1 MDTCHTGHQRSEPSP
16 SVAGRRVPRRSD
28 IWVDIKGNLRE
39 TRLPCAQNRPKPKM
53 AGKRSTSIK
62 VKSRKPARSCEE
74 PSLWR
79 TLAITKGATHESAP
93 MLLYRLRERIFQFE
107 GGVSPRFP
115 TDAIVHVALAPEVPF
130 GGVPGTSRN
139 AVTDTTGKARVNL
152 STGRAVLEWDKP
164 LFGPVT
170 ASTAIAGTA
179 FEASKNVVSVRS
191 QCTSEQDLTD
201 LLAAVFYAFP
211 AVLNLYIPDAPFPT
225 YAWGQWEQQGSAGYL
240 SQRKL

>member
-1 MDTCHTGHQRSEPSP
+1 
-16 SVAGRRVPRRSD
+16 
-28 IWVDIKGNLRE
+28 
-39 TRLPCAQNRPKPKM
+39 
-53 AGKRSTSIK
+53 
-62 VKSRKPARSCEE
+62 
-74 PSLWR
+74 
-79 TLAITKGATHESAP
+79 

-115 TDAIVHVALAPEVPF
+115 ADAIVHVALAPEVPF

-152 STGRAVLEWDKP
+152 STGRAVLEWEKP

-191 QCTSEQDLTD
+191 RCTSEQDVTD

-225 YAWGQWEQQGSAGYL
+225 RAWGQLEQAKFDWIFEPKGVVASYTVASKDQQERLITDAWRYVAVVAPSRRLIGGLYYFHVACRLFGCRAQPLRVYGRGIAESC
-240 SQRKL
+240 